1 MGKYRTGFVSR
12 CLFFLYCCS
21 NDPSF
26 HLSSDEAL
34 TIGKLLKKS
43 FPSGVRRLLD
53 DDDDDEVVV
62 VVVVA
67 EVGVDAME
75 LFKWLFELVTTATY
89 FFVVLRSSKDLHANA
104 VDFRVFPMS
113 STPLVA

>member
-1 MGKYRTGFVSR
+1 M
-12 CLFFLYCCS
+12 
-21 NDPSF
+21 
-26 HLSSDEAL
+26 

-43 FPSGVRRLLD
+43 FPSGVRRFL

-89 FFVVLRSSKDLHANA
+89 FFIVLRSSKDLHANA